1 MFSCSGTLDFLQ
13 RLTHA
18 MLKSCNRPTI
28 GIGRIG
34 AAYEWVLGKRPGGTH
49 TLFCQ
54 VSPKKVH
61 NIGQSHAAPFTRCVH
76 NVVKTIYCLVTTS
89 VGRQTLYKQ
98 DLCA

>member
-1 MFSCSGTLDFLQ
+1 MNVQLFRNLGLFAEVNACNVE
-13 RLTHA
+13 R
-18 MLKSCNRPTI
+18 CNRPTI

-76 NVVKTIYCLVTTS
+76 NV
-89 VGRQTLYKQ
+89 
-98 DLCA
+98 